1 MKRLSILL
9 LLISSTFLFAQDLS
23 NIRLLEGINQVQRRI
38 ELAKKEEAD
47 KKDPYHFEKARA
59 SRDVANL
66 LASEMDEVGSRLFMV
81 KSFNAL
87 SKTASEKVALDSIE
101 FITQEETKK
110 VKEEEGSKMRVE
122 YEKAL
127 GIDIN
132 SLNSALRYAR
142 ENKALSCAPAELARA
157 EVYYDAMAY
166 ELSKPQPSVT
176 RVVNFYEKA
185 QIELKNAIQKVD
197 IAREG
202 NLECYTGKPFVP
214 ELAEAEQVELPPALA
229 PMPAQPQEEPLMVTA
244 RVHFDF
250 GKHSIKREYI
260 PLLNEVVKTLKENP
274 NVKVRIEGFTDN
286 IGPKAY
292 NDRLSLRRAQAVRDY
307 LIEAGIPADRIEVA
321 GFGKERYIADN
332 TTPIGRLTNRRAEFI
347 IIQVPGQ

>member
-185 QIELKNAIQKVD
+185 QIELKNAIQKVN

-214 ELAEAEQVELPPALA
+214 ELAEAEQVELPPAPA
-229 PMPAQPQEEPLMVTA
+229 SMPAQPQEEPLMVTA

>member
-214 ELAEAEQVELPPALA
+214 ELAEAEQVELPPAPA